1 MNELVVK
8 DNKVIVPEEAIKTLR
23 KLEEKRLEAEMAM
36 KSFKADLLDLMESN
50 GIKEGFEVNGL
61 KVTYKKASQRTT
73 LDSKKIKEDL
83 PDIYEKYSKT
93 SDVSSSVSLEFLW

>member
-8 DNKVIVPEEAIKTLR
+8 DNQIIVPEEAIKQLR

-36 KSFKADLLDLMESN
+36 KSFKTDLLDLMEQN

-61 KVTYKKASQRTT
+61 KVVYKKPSQRTT

-83 PDIYEKYSKT
+83 PDIYEKYSRT